1 MTEMVFAALQYTG
14 PSYGT
19 FGYRQ
24 ARILNFVFPLISGS
38 KRAALHLTNIIVRIA

>member
-24 ARILNFVFPLISGS
+24 ARILDFVFPLISGS
-38 KRAALHLTNIIVRIA
+38 KLGPLRLTNIFVGIA